1 MLQMKTTHLIV
12 FKLDK
17 NLLDKDID
25 GENCFEAFVKIF
37 VSLHE

>member
-1 MLQMKTTHLIV
+1 MLQMKTTH
-12 FKLDK
+12 DK

-25 GENCFEAFVKIF
+25 GENCSEAFVK